1 MDTTRAVASTAAANS
16 VTSIPASPSPM
27 WIGLAPET
35 TETRCPP
42 VLWLPVVDSGAA
54 NAHGERLT
62 TGPCVTALTEPPCAP
77 A

>member
-1 MDTTRAVASTAAANS
+1 
-16 VTSIPASPSPM
+16 M

-54 NAHGERLT
+54 TAHGERLT